1 MIIHLCASQAE
12 SKAIVVLFKL
22 NSYHLTQMICVL
34 MIVRAMV
41 QQLLCVTKIWIQ
53 GVLFVVLFIA

>member
-34 MIVRAMV
+34 MIVRAND
-41 QQLLCVTKIWIQ
+41 KIGGNIYYLKDFTINRYWS
-53 GVLFVVLFIA
+53 

>member
-1 MIIHLCASQAE
+1 MIIHLCPSQAE
-12 SKAIVVLFKL
+12 SKAIVVLLKL
-22 NSYHLTQMICVL
+22 YSDHLAQMICVL